1 MVYRDLLPLAVGSAG
16 ALALGALIGHTS
28 WLLLAVALTYIG
40 WQHYNK
46 QRLLEWLRN
55 RKRNKPPDVPG
66 IFEDTVF
73 EVDRLRQQ
81 HKRRKRKLTAYLKQ
95 FQLATRALPDA
106 TVVLD
111 ADLSVTWANSASAR
125 MLGINW
131 PDDVNRRITN
141 LVRVPAL
148 KEFLKAQDAMDTIEF
163 PSPVDDNIHL
173 SMRLSPYGQG
183 QSLLV
188 ARDVSQIHRV
198 NTLKSDFVANV
209 SHELRTPLTVFRG
222 FLENLYED
230 RDAAPE
236 RWRTALEQ
244 MYSQCIRMHG
254 LLEELL
260 LLSRLESSDS
270 LEQLHP
276 VSLTPLLMEIHEE
289 AEQLA
294 HDKNMVFNLALRNDL
309 RNDLVIKGARSE
321 LYSAFSNLVFNAVRY
336 SPEGST
342 IDLRCYDDENGVHV
356 EVKDTG
362 IGIAKVHIPRL
373 TERFYRVD
381 KSRSR
386 AGGGSGL
393 GLAIV
398 KHVTLRHNATLSI
411 ESEPNVGSTFRITF
425 PPEMIYQEPRLVSP
439 DELREVS

>member
-1 MVYRDLLPLAVGSAG
+1 
-16 ALALGALIGHTS
+16 
-28 WLLLAVALTYIG
+28 
-40 WQHYNK
+40 
-46 QRLLEWLRN
+46 
-55 RKRNKPPDVPG
+55 
-66 IFEDTVF
+66 
-73 EVDRLRQQ
+73 
-81 HKRRKRKLTAYLKQ
+81 RRKRKLTAYLKQ

-106 TVVLD
+106 TIVLD

-125 MLGINW
+125 MLGVNW
-131 PDDVNRRITN
+131 PDDVNRRVTN
-141 LVRVPAL
+141 LIRVPAL
-148 KEFLKAQDAMDTIEF
+148 KNFLEAHDAADTVEF
-163 PSPVDDNIHL
+163 PSPVDDTVHL
-173 SMRLSPYGQG
+173 SVRLSPYGQG

-222 FLENLYED
+222 FLENLHED
-230 RDAAPE
+230 RDQAPE
-236 RWRTALEQ
+236 RWRPALEQ

-270 LEQLHP
+270 LEALHP
-276 VSLTPLLMEIHEE
+276 ISLGTLLIEIHEE

-294 HDKNMVFNLALRNDL
+294 LDKQMVFNLSLDE
-309 RNDLVIKGARSE
+309 DIVVKGSRPE

-336 SPEGST
+336 SREGDT
-342 IDLRCYDDENGVHV
+342 IDLRCYADDKGAHV
-356 EVKDTG
+356 EVEDTG

-398 KHVTLRHNATLSI
+398 KHVTLRHGATLSI
-411 ESEPNVGSTFRITF
+411 ESEPNTGSLFRISF
-425 PPEMIYQEPRLVSP
+425 PPEMVCEDPAEVEPGG
-439 DELREVS
+439 LREVG